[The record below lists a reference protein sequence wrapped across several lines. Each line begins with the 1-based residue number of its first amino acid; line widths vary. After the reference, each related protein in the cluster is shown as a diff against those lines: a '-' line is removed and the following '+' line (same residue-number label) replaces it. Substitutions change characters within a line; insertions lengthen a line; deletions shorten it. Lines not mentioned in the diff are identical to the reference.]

1 MEYRSRSN
9 SVNQLLDR
17 ALEAH
22 GGLQRWRHVEKV
34 KLAMTVGG
42 LLFLMKGKRHAVGKE
57 FTAETYTKE
66 QKTIIT
72 PFANKAGYTGVFTR
86 QQVRIKEHEEIIS
99 EAGDQTHLRGWLRSL
114 LPWNDLGL
122 LYFSGYAIN
131 HYFTLPFSL
140 ADEAIDLEEVP
151 SIKIGEEHC
160 QGLRATYPD
169 GFISHSKKEKF
180 YFTPAGRLIRHDY
193 KAEAVSPFA
202 YGAHFSTDYFTVEDF
217 IFPRKRRAYLNFFGI
232 PATLVMHMD
241 VHSGE
246 IHYS

>member
-1 MEYRSRSN
+1 
-9 SVNQLLDR
+9 
-17 ALEAH
+17 
-22 GGLQRWRHVEKV
+22 VEKV

-72 PFANKAGYTGVFTR
+72 PFANKAGYTGFFTR

-99 EAGDQTHLRGWLRSL
+99 EAGDQTHLRGWLWSL

-151 SIKIGEEHC
+151 SIKIRR
-160 QGLRATYPD
+160 RALSRTSGD
-169 GFISHSKKEKF
+169 VSGWF
-180 YFTPAGRLIRHDY
+180 YFPFKKRKVLFYPGWAID
-193 KAEAVSPFA
+193 KA
-202 YGAHFSTDYFTVEDF
+202 
-217 IFPRKRRAYLNFFGI
+217 
-232 PATLVMHMD
+232 
-241 VHSGE
+241 
-246 IHYS
+246 